1 VDFDT
6 DFFTLFDLP
15 QQFNVDP
22 QQLRNTYRN
31 LQKKYH
37 PDRYANASGQE
48 QRMALQYA
56 AYINEGLEVLGAP
69 VKRAIYLLGLA
80 GIDFKSD
87 NLANDPQ
94 FLMQQIEWREELAEL
109 PGTADPAANLERFIA
124 EAEAYQI
131 TYENRF
137 DQAMIA
143 KDYGCVLPLISKMQ
157 FVSKLLN
164 EAEQIEDQLLIS

>member
-1 VDFDT
+1 MDFET

-15 QQFNVDP
+15 QQFSVDEH
-22 QQLRNTYRN
+22 QLRSTYRD

-37 PDRYANASGQE
+37 PDRYASASDQE

-56 AYINEGLEVLGAP
+56 AYINEGLEVLRAP

-80 GIDFKSD
+80 GVEFKSD
-87 NLANDPQ
+87 NLASDPQ

-109 PGTADPAANLERFIA
+109 PSTAQPVANLEKFIA
-124 EAEAYQI
+124 QAEVEQI
-131 TYENRF
+131 AYENRF
-137 DQAMIA
+137 DQAMTA
-143 KDYGCVLPLISKMQ
+143 KDYDSVLSLISKMQ
-157 FVSKLLN
+157 FVSKLLA